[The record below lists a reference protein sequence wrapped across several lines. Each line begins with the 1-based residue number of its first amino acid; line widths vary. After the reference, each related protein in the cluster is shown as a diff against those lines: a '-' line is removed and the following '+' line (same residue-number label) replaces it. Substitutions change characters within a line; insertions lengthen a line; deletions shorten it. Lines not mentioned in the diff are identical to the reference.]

1 MILPVASHILRRLQ
15 NTIYPPQPPEEMQET
30 ATIENGNGSIP
41 TMEIDHDPTFDSR
54 SLDVANFNFSRRMN
68 SNASSSS
75 LPEEPSTYILTPQH
89 WLSPSHDTTSA
100 RETPSTH
107 TRSRQSSNPLT
118 CTPDVNAQTVLRKRI
133 LEIQSLN
140 IAERE
145 KARLVQVVP
154 HFLMFT

>member
-15 NTIYPPQPPEEMQET
+15 NSIYSQPPEEAQES
-30 ATIENGNGSIP
+30 ATIENGNGSIA
-41 TMEIDHDPTFDSR
+41 TVEIDYEPTFDNR
-54 SLDVANFNFSRRMN
+54 SLDLANFNFSRRMN

-75 LPEEPSTYILTPQH
+75 LPEEPSTYILTPRHGSSTSQ
-89 WLSPSHDTTSA
+89 DTTSA

-107 TRSRQSSNPLT
+107 TRSRQSSNPLI

-140 IAERE
+140 IPERE

-154 HFLMFT
+154 HFLMVT